1 MAIPKLSVLLAK
13 FAISG
18 APDIDFKDL
27 SLNSREI
34 NAGEVFVAI
43 NGHQVDGR
51 AYIDSALTAG
61 AVAVIAEAD
70 DEKSHGRVDYKGEVP
85 CIAFW
90 RLSQQLSQ
98 LAAAAYFPQGNPLTL
113 IGVTG
118 TNGKST
124 VTHLIANLANLSGR
138 SAAVMGTL
146 GNGKPGELQASVN
159 TTADA
164 ITIQRQLRAM
174 HQQGFD
180 LVAMEISSHGLVQQ
194 RVAAVPFTVAIF
206 TNLSR
211 DHLDYHGSMAEYGR
225 AKQALFNWPSLDC
238 RLINADDG
246 FGKQLLQHYPSARS
260 LSLEDSAADWQIID
274 LQFSELG
281 ASGYLVS
288 PQAQHEKL
296 AFHSPLL
303 GRFNADNLLA
313 AIACLNHL
321 GLDLHNMVGQ
331 LTKLNAVPGRME
343 LFTGKR
349 SVVVDYAHTPD
360 ALDKALTAL
369 RQHCRGEL
377 ICIFGCGGDRDKG
390 KRPLMAKVAEQKAD
404 RVIVT
409 DDNPRFE
416 DPKAIVDDILLGF
429 EQEHNVSVIH
439 QRREA
444 IAYAIEHSQPQDII
458 LVAGK
463 GHETYQIIGAEVRHY
478 DERALVQSLVEVS
491 S

>member
-1 MAIPKLSVLLAK
+1 MAIPNLSVLLAQ
-13 FAISG
+13 FAITT
-18 APDIDFKDL
+18 APPITFKDL
-27 SLNSREI
+27 SLNSRDI
-34 NAGEVFVAI
+34 TAGDVFVAI
-43 NGHQVDGR
+43 RGHQVDGR
-51 AYIDSALTAG
+51 AYIDSALAAG
-61 AVAVIAEAD
+61 AVAVICEAD
-70 DEKSHGRVDYKGEVP
+70 DEKSHGHIDFKAEVP
-85 CIAFW
+85 CVAFW

-98 LAAAAYFPQGNPLTL
+98 LAAAAYFPDGNPLTL

-159 TTADA
+159 TTGDA
-164 ITIQRQLRAM
+164 ITIQRQLSAM

-180 LVAMEISSHGLVQQ
+180 LVAMEVSSHGLVQQ
-194 RVAAVPFTVAIF
+194 RVAAVPFKVAIF

-225 AKQALFNWPSLDC
+225 AKQSLFNWPSLDC

-281 ASGYLVS
+281 AGGYLVS
-288 PQAQHEKL
+288 PDAQHQKL

-313 AIACLNHL
+313 AIACLHHL
-321 GLDLHNMVGQ
+321 GLDLRTMVGR
-331 LTKLNAVPGRME
+331 LTSLTAVPGRME
-343 LFTGKR
+343 LFIGKR
-349 SVVVDYAHTPD
+349 SVVVDFAHTPD

-369 RQHCRGEL
+369 RQHCCGEL
-377 ICIFGCGGDRDKG
+377 ICLFGCGGDRDKG

-429 EQEHNVSVIH
+429 EKGSRVSVIH

-444 IAYAIEHSQPQDII
+444 IAFAIEHSQPQDVI

-463 GHETYQIIGAEVRHY
+463 GHESYQIIGAKVQHY
-478 DERALVQSLVEVS
+478 DERELVQFLVGGA
-491 S
+491 